1 MEENLKTIFNSL
13 YYINQNG
20 VVFDSDLK
28 IMKQQM
34 TFDGYPVISLRMN
47 DGSRKTH
54 RVHRLVAVAFIE
66 NPELKK
72 EVNHKDGIK
81 TNNNVNNLEWATHSE
96 NIKHAWDNKLIK
108 NTEKRIH
115 KLRTKCSNHGSKNG
129 KSRKVQGINSSG
141 EKTRIYDTLTEAA
154 KSFETSGSQISASVN
169 KKLTKCGRVRFA
181 GFLNEQPITWSFVE

>member
-72 EVNHKDGIK
+72 YPLLKAR
-81 TNNNVNNLEWATHSE
+81 LR
-96 NIKHAWDNKLIK
+96 
-108 NTEKRIH
+108 EKA
-115 KLRTKCSNHGSKNG
+115 
-129 KSRKVQGINSSG
+129 G
-141 EKTRIYDTLTEAA
+141 EFH
-154 KSFETSGSQISASVN
+154 FE
-169 KKLTKCGRVRFA
+169 
-181 GFLNEQPITWSFVE
+181 